1 MPISFKTTKE
11 EAIQIGHIINRARK
25 LSDNPDQIDTM
36 SHHMDI
42 SACIANNF
50 PLKLQEWLDAPD
62 GDFLHD
68 FYGITRHINR
78 KTGKIENCFL
88 PRFAA

>member
-1 MPISFKTTKE
+1 MINFKTTKE
-11 EAIQIGHIINRARK
+11 EAILIGQIIKRARE
-25 LSDNPDQIDTM
+25 LSDNPEQIDTM

-50 PLKLQEWLDAPD
+50 PLKLDEWLAAPD
-62 GDFLHD
+62 FDFVHD

-78 KTGKIENCFL
+78 RTGKIEDCFL